1 MWEMWQKKKSSQ
13 GGSDRRT
20 RCWPMSNQWRL
31 SNLVTKNFF
40 PDPIILYLS
49 SPSSTT
55 GPGNSATRCTIINE
69 IIMNINYIRI
79 SDSNNFHTQPNIYF
93 GGPLTVITQLGPFTV
108 ISRLPTHA
116 TYLWN
121 RASWWFWDLSCD
133 MCVLF
138 RYSAA
143 ATKDWLSL
151 LGVSKYHSARLAH
164 FSEVSKF
171 HLN

>member
-55 GPGNSATRCTIINE
+55 GHCHKMHNYQWDNNE
-69 IIMNINYIRI
+69 HRLHQ
-79 SDSNNFHTQPNIYF
+79 NFRFKQFPHSTKHIFWWPFDYYQ
-93 GGPLTVITQLGPFTV
+93 QLGPLILLADFQL
-108 ISRLPTHA
+108 IWH
-116 TYLWN
+116 TY
-121 RASWWFWDLSCD
+121 D
-133 MCVLF
+133 MCVVV
-138 RYSAA
+138 RYFAT

-151 LGVSKYHSARLAH
+151 LGVSRYHSARLAH

>member
-55 GPGNSATRCTIINE
+55 APGNSATRCTIINE
-69 IIMNINYIRI
+69 IIMNIDYIRI

-93 GGPLTVITQLGPFTV
+93 GGPLTVISSL
-108 ISRLPTHA
+108 A
-116 TYLWN
+116 
-121 RASWWFWDLSCD
+121 FWLLLAACQHIWHIYD
-133 MCVLF
+133 MCVVV
-138 RYSAA
+138 RYFAT

-151 LGVSKYHSARLAH
+151 LGVSRYHSARLAH